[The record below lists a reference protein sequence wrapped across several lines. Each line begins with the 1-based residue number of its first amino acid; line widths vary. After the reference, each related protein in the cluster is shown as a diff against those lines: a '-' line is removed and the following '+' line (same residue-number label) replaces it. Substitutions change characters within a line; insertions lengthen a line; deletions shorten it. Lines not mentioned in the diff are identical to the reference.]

1 MPLFTVPLFALNQM
15 PGLVPKVFLYPLLTI
30 FVLGAILAIFFSRH
44 PDATPPV
51 EPDTADEE
59 DESDGRSPAR
69 PFFFVHYDRV
79 VPAVIATLFY
89 LLALWRLDY
98 PHKQVF
104 DEVHH
109 VRTAMEFV
117 QGANPHEWTHPHL
130 SKLLQAGSL
139 ALAREYFDPSDNAWS
154 PDQVM
159 TSRAAMAWRLPSV
172 LFGSLALLGV
182 YALARALFKNRPV
195 ATIAMLLLA
204 MDGVFFVQSRI
215 AMTNIF
221 TVCFITWAAWAAW
234 RWTEEQKARHIFA
247 TGAFLGL
254 ALATRWSS
262 LYAFVLLVVFILA
275 DGISRWKKTEY
286 SAGFFFARAALF
298 IPAFVLVP
306 VIIYALSYI
315 PYVLQGDGN
324 LAQKLLSWNYN
335 SNGWE
340 KVLSM
345 QGDMYRYHSE
355 LKADHGY
362 DSPAWSWPLMLRP
375 VWYFYEQSGA
385 QGAEKVR
392 GIWCIG
398 NAFIWWAILPTMAIG
413 TWLAVRFR
421 RGNLALLCLLGLGQ
435 WFCWLA
441 KARGLNFMH
450 YLFEA
455 IPFVCISLAYFMV
468 TLWAGNGEKNTH
480 KNRHLYGDVPAEN
493 REQWRTVVLSYLTA
507 TVLWFVFYYPMLTA
521 YQIPGRYSQMHF
533 WLERIWI

>member
-1 MPLFTVPLFALNQM
+1 MPLFAVNYM
-15 PGLVPKVFLYPLLTI
+15 PGLGPKVFLYPLLTVFI
-30 FVLGAILAIFFSRH
+30 LGAILAIFFSRH
-44 PDATPPV
+44 PDATPEV
-51 EPDTADEE
+51 ERDTDTEGE
-59 DESDGRSPAR
+59 GSFSKPGRSPFSLA
-69 PFFFVHYDRV
+69 HYDRV
-79 VPAVIATLFY
+79 VPAVIAALFY
-89 LLALWRLDY
+89 LLALWRLDF

-117 QGANPHEWTHPHL
+117 VGANPHEWTHPHL

-139 ALAREYFDPSDNAWS
+139 ALARQSFDPSDNIWS
-154 PDQVM
+154 PDQIM
-159 TSRAAMAWRLPSV
+159 AGRAALAWRLPSV
-172 LFGSLALLGV
+172 IFGSLALLGV
-182 YALARALFKNRPV
+182 YALARALFKNRAV

-234 RWTEEQKARHIFA
+234 RWIEEQQARHIFA

-262 LYAFVLLVVFILA
+262 LYAFALLLLFVLA
-275 DGISRWKKTEY
+275 DGIARWHKEKY
-286 SAGFFFARAALF
+286 SARFFLTRAALF
-298 IPAFVLVP
+298 IPAFLLVP
-306 VIIYALSYI
+306 ALIYAASYI
-315 PYVLQGDGN
+315 PYVLQGDGT
-324 LAQKLLSWNYN
+324 AVQKLMTWNHN
-335 SNGWE
+335 GTGWE

-355 LKADHGY
+355 LKADHSY

-375 VWYFYEQSGA
+375 VWYFYEQIGG
-385 QGAEKVR
+385 QGAERVR

-398 NAFIWWAILPTMAIG
+398 NAFIWWAIIPSMAIG

-421 RGNLALLCLLGLGQ
+421 RGNLALLCLMGLGQ

-455 IPFVCISLAYFMV
+455 IPFVCIAIAYFMV
-468 TLWAGNGEKNTH
+468 TLWCGNRDTNVGESKNTS
-480 KNRHLYGDVPAEN
+480 GDTPEEN
-493 REQWRTVVLSYLTA
+493 REPWRTIVLSYLLA
-507 TVLWFVFYYPMLTA
+507 VLLWFVFYYPMLTA
-521 YQIPGRYSQMHF
+521 FPIPVKYSQMHF
-533 WLERIWI
+533 WLDRIWI